1 MNFIKTEIPDVVI
14 IEPNVFIDQRGY
26 FMESFRK
33 DKFVAA
39 GINAEFLQ
47 DNQSYSK
54 FGVLRGL
61 HYQKAPYAQAKLVR
75 VLSGRILDVAVD
87 MRKGSPYFGKHV
99 AVELSAENKK
109 QLYIPRGFAHG
120 FVILSETAEFFYKC
134 DNLYH
139 PESDRGI
146 AFDDSALGINW
157 VIDKESIILSDK
169 DKKHPTLATAD
180 NNFVY

>member
-1 MNFIKTEIPDVVI
+1 MNFIQTEIPDVII
-14 IEPNVFIDQRGY
+14 IEPNVYLDPRGY
-26 FMESFRK
+26 FLESFRK

-47 DNQSYSK
+47 DNQSFSK

-139 PESDRGI
+139 PEADRGI
-146 AFDDSALGINW
+146 AFDDPALGIDW
-157 VIDKESIILSDK
+157 GIDKNSIILSDK
-169 DKKHPTLATAD
+169 DKKHPVLAAAD

>member
-1 MNFIKTEIPDVVI
+1 MNFIKTEIPDVII
-14 IEPNVFIDQRGY
+14 IEPNVYIDPRGY

-39 GINAEFLQ
+39 EINAEFLQ
-47 DNQSYSK
+47 DNQSFSK

-87 MRKGSPYFGKHV
+87 MRKGSPYFGKHI

-146 AFDDSALGINW
+146 AFDDPALGIDW
-157 VIDKESIILSDK
+157 GIDKESIILSDK
-169 DKKHPTLATAD
+169 DKKHPTLADAD

>member
-1 MNFIKTEIPDVVI
+1 MNFIKTEIPDVII
-14 IEPNVFIDQRGY
+14 IEPNVYIDPRGY

-39 GINAEFLQ
+39 EINAEFLQ
-47 DNQSYSK
+47 DNQSFSK

-146 AFDDSALGINW
+146 AFDDPALGIDW
-157 VIDKESIILSDK
+157 GIDKESIILSDK
-169 DKKHPTLATAD
+169 DKKHPALADAD

>member
-1 MNFIKTEIPDVVI
+1 MNFIKTEIPDVII
-14 IEPNVFIDQRGY
+14 IEPNVYIDPRGY

-39 GINAEFLQ
+39 EINAEFLQ
-47 DNQSYSK
+47 DNQSFSK

-146 AFDDSALGINW
+146 AFDDPALGIDW
-157 VIDKESIILSDK
+157 GVDKDSIILSDK
-169 DKKHPTLATAD
+169 DKKHPALADAD

>member
-1 MNFIKTEIPDVVI
+1 MNFIQTEIPDVII
-14 IEPNVFIDQRGY
+14 IEPNVYLDPRGY
-26 FMESFRK
+26 FLESFRK

-47 DNQSYSK
+47 DNQSFSK

-99 AVELSAENKK
+99 TVELSAENKK

-139 PESDRGI
+139 PEADRGI
-146 AFDDSALGINW
+146 AFDDPALGIDW
-157 VIDKESIILSDK
+157 GIDKNCIILSDK
-169 DKKHPTLATAD
+169 DKKHPALADAD